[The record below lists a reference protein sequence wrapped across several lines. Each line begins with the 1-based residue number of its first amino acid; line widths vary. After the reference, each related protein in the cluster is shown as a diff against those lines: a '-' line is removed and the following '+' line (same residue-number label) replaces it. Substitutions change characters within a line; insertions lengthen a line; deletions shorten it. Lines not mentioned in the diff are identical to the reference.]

1 MNIAVFAH
9 SRATQTVLAF
19 HRVKIMARVLHAC
32 LDPVV
37 AINRRVLIGGGVLT
51 LIMLGE
57 STLAFVRPFG

>member
-1 MNIAVFAH
+1 
-9 SRATQTVLAF
+9 
-19 HRVKIMARVLHAC
+19 MARVLHAC